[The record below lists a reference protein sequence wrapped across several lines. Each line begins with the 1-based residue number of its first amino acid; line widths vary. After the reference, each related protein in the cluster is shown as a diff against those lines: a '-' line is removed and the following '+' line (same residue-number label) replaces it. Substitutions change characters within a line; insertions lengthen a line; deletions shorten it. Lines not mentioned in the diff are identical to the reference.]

1 MTFKVHFNNYS
12 IMDTQLYNMPLIGDP
27 APDFEAMTTIGKLKF
42 SDYIKGKWT
51 ILFSHPADF
60 TPVCTTE
67 LTGFAKEK
75 DYFEQH
81 NTKLIGLSI
90 DSIHSHI
97 AWVNNVR
104 EKTGVLFHF
113 PIIADIDMKV
123 AKLYG
128 MLQPNASETA
138 AVRAVFF
145 IDPNAKIRLIMYYP
159 LNVGRNME
167 EIKRVLE
174 AMQTADEYKVAL
186 PLNWKKGEKVIV
198 PPPKTMIELEER
210 LASNLEMVDFYL
222 AKKELV

>member
-1 MTFKVHFNNYS
+1 MENLTYS
-12 IMDTQLYNMPLIGDP
+12 MPRIGDI

-42 SDYIKGKWT
+42 SDYIKGKWA

-67 LTGFAKEK
+67 LSGFGREK
-75 DYFEQH
+75 TYFEQH
-81 NTKLIGLSI
+81 QTQLIGLSI

-104 EKTGVLFHF
+104 EKTGVVFQF
-113 PIIADIDMKV
+113 PIIADIEMKV
-123 AKLYG
+123 SKLYG
-128 MLQPNASETA
+128 MLQPGESETA

-145 IDPNAKIRLIMYYP
+145 IDPHAKIRLIMYYP

-174 AMQTADEYKVAL
+174 ALQTADEYKVAL

-198 PPPKTMIELEER
+198 PPPKTMNELEER

-222 AKKELV
+222 AKRELA